1 MQRGEEGRTMHQF
14 EREDPLREEDRHSL
28 NRALMLPGADGN
40 AVITWLLLAINIIV
54 WLLMQLTAGSV
65 NTDVSILLR
74 FGAMFGPLIAT
85 GEYWR
90 LFTAMF
96 LHAGL
101 IHLFFNCFGLFIFGK
116 LVEGVYG
123 HTRFTVIYL
132 LAGLSGSV
140 LSYMFN
146 PNAIAVGA
154 SGAIFGVLGAFAAYF
169 VAHRGALG
177 EMGRRNLTGLL
188 AIAVIN
194 LVIGFIIPGID
205 NWAHLGG
212 LAGGFVLGLA
222 LAPRYLYGIID
233 TPLGA
238 VRRITGQVRIGMRWF
253 AVPALAVLLAGVV
266 WYAGTDVSD
275 TQQSQIFVIRA
286 ERLLEEGDAMRALEH
301 IERAIELDSLS
312 ARAFYTR
319 GKIMARIGSTD
330 RAKSDLSASLRLPGL
345 DRASREA
352 AISLLVS
359 LP

>member
-1 MQRGEEGRTMHQF
+1 M
-14 EREDPLREEDRHSL
+14 
-28 NRALMLPGADGN
+28 
-40 AVITWLLLAINIIV
+40 
-54 WLLMQLTAGSV
+54 
-65 NTDVSILLR
+65 
-74 FGAMFGPLIAT
+74 
-85 GEYWR
+85 
-90 LFTAMF
+90 
-96 LHAGL
+96 
-101 IHLFFNCFGLFIFGK
+101 
-116 LVEGVYG
+116 YG
-123 HTRFTVIYL
+123 HTRFTAIYL
-132 LAGLSGSV
+132 LAGLSGGV

-154 SGAIFGVLGAFAAYF
+154 SGAIFGILGAFAAYF

-177 EMGRRNLTGLL
+177 EMGRRNLTGLI
-188 AIAVIN
+188 AIAAIN

-222 LAPRYLYGIID
+222 LAPL
-233 TPLGA
+233 L
-238 VRRITGQVRIGMRWF
+238 VRNHRHTFGRSAPHHRPSPDRDALV

-330 RAKSDLSASLRLPGL
+330 RAKSDLSASLRLP
-345 DRASREA
+345 RTRPREPRGGH
-352 AISLLVS
+352 IPCLC
-359 LP
+359 PFPEQQ